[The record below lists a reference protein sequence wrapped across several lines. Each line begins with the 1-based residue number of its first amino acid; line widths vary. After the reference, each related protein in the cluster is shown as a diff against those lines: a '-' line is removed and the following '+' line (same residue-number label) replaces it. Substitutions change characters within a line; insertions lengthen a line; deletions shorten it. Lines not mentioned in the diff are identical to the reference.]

1 MEISKSFVR
10 LHAYAHTRT
19 HARPP
24 VICNILYIL
33 YYYNIILYIIL
44 YYIFISFLYI
54 NISNT
59 RVTLDDSVLDNDFD
73 DFVITP
79 ECIYTYD
86 YEYDYKGDDDSND
99 V

>member
-10 LHAYAHTRT
+10 LHAYAYART

-86 YEYDYKGDDDSND
+86 YEYDYKGDDNSND

>member
-33 YYYNIILYIIL
+33 YYYNIILYNIL
-44 YYIFISFLYI
+44 YYIIISFLYI
-54 NISNT
+54 NNSNT

-86 YEYDYKGDDDSND
+86 YECDYKGDDDSND

>member
-1 MEISKSFVR
+1 MEISKSFIR

-33 YYYNIILYIIL
+33 YYYNNILYIIL
-44 YYIFISFLYI
+44 YYIIISFLYI
-54 NISNT
+54 NNSNT
-59 RVTLDDSVLDNDFD
+59 RPTLDDTVPDNDND
-73 DFVITP
+73 DFVIVP
-79 ECIYTYD
+79 ECVYS
-86 YEYDYKGDDDSND
+86 YDYKGDDDSND

>member
-1 MEISKSFVR
+1 MEISKSFLR
-10 LHAYAHTRT
+10 LHVYAHTRA

-44 YYIFISFLYI
+44 YYIIIRFLYI
-54 NISNT
+54 NNSNT
-59 RVTLDDSVLDNDFD
+59 RATLDDSVLDNDND

-79 ECIYTYD
+79 ECIYTYN
-86 YEYDYKGDDDSND
+86 YEYDYKRDNNSND

>member
-1 MEISKSFVR
+1 MEISKSFLR
-10 LHAYAHTRT
+10 LHAYAYTRT
-19 HARPP
+19 HARQR

-44 YYIFISFLYI
+44 YYIIIRFLYI

-59 RVTLDDSVLDNDFD
+59 RATLDDSVLDNDNN

-86 YEYDYKGDDDSND
+86 YKGDNDSNN